1 MKVFVIGGGASGMAA
16 AITSSRCGNDVTIIE
31 KNNNL
36 GKKILL
42 TGNGRCNYFNAD
54 MDLSNFHSNGDVSK
68 FINEKNIEKLTKFYD
83 SLGIIPRIKD
93 GYYYPYSNTATAI
106 HSSLLKEI
114 ENLGIKIINEE
125 LIDLKKENKFIIVTN
140 VNSYECDKVILSTGG
155 ITYSKTGSNGFGYD
169 ILRKMGHNL
178 VEPKAALVPLKSSG
192 KLDWAGIRCNVKAEL
207 YVDNKLVS
215 EESGEAQLTEYGI
228 SGICIMNLSRYI
240 DENLKN
246 KLVINFVPDITNLYE
261 FIDSRNNK
269 LKNRTI
275 IELLEM
281 LVNYKLLYYIF
292 KKCHLNPNIKWNEL
306 TDKEILINNLTKYE
320 LDIIDIKGS
329 DFGETTKGGVLL
341 DELSDNCESKLVNG
355 LYITGELIDIDGR
368 CGGYNLVNA
377 FLTGILAG
385 EAND

>member
-68 FINEKNIEKLTKFYD
+68 FINEKNIDKLTKFYD

-140 VNSYECDKVILSTGG
+140 VNSYECDKIILSTGG

-207 YVDNKLVS
+207 YVDKLAAV
-215 EESGEAQLTEYGI
+215 A
-228 SGICIMNLSRYI
+228 
-240 DENLKN
+240 
-246 KLVINFVPDITNLYE
+246 
-261 FIDSRNNK
+261 DSSASN
-269 LKNRTI
+269 
-275 IELLEM
+275 M
-281 LVNYKLLYYIF
+281 
-292 KKCHLNPNIKWNEL
+292 
-306 TDKEILINNLTKYE
+306 
-320 LDIIDIKGS
+320 S
-329 DFGETTKGGVLL
+329 
-341 DELSDNCESKLVNG
+341 
-355 LYITGELIDIDGR
+355 
-368 CGGYNLVNA
+368 
-377 FLTGILAG
+377 
-385 EAND
+385 